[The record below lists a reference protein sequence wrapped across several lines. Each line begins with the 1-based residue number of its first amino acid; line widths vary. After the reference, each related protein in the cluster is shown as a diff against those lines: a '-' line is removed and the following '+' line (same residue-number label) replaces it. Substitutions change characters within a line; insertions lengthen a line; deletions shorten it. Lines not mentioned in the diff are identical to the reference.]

1 MHILKPQKF
10 RLLRLILL
18 GCPVGLG
25 RSWWFLIIQN
35 ILLSIEYQLVI
46 EHLRFIKIYKMS

>member
-1 MHILKPQKF
+1 MHILKASEVSTSEAYF
-10 RLLRLILL
+10 S

-25 RSWWFLIIQN
+25 RSWWFLIILN